1 MFLCTAQSAYIGK
14 GGKNMEQRTKSVVY
28 AVIVGLL
35 CAAVFAGA
43 AAAVVLKNAPEQY
56 KEVNAEQTLST
67 DGSEITE
74 NVSEE
79 ITNSESVNEESSAPA
94 VTEPE
99 SSTAEASVPS
109 NAESSVSES
118 VTLTG
123 AKTSAMCRLLPKSPN
138 FPPAVNR

>member
-14 GGKNMEQRTKSVVY
+14 GGKKMEQRTKSVVY

-43 AAAVVLKNAPEQY
+43 AAAVVLKKAPEQY
-56 KEVNAEQTLST
+56 KEVNAEQAISG
-67 DGSEITE
+67 DSSELTE
-74 NVSEE
+74 NVS
-79 ITNSESVNEESSAPA
+79 EESSAPA

-99 SSTAEASVPS
+99 SSTAEASVPR

-123 AKTSAMCRLLPKSPN
+123 AKNIGNVPIIAQKPE
-138 FPPAVNR
+138 FPTGCE